1 MPGVDDVLYEQNV
14 LSVDAVSHVHE
25 EAHRIGVLAFLGSV
39 GRHCDELDPV
49 RDFQPPCQITEEDER
64 ALEDADQHQHLG
76 IGVGRID
83 FAGEL
88 VDTRLNLRLGQ
99 KSWGHIHVPD
109 ASRIRQPH
117 ADGCRCA
124 GMKVRIIVLTLLLL
138 AAGCSQGSRAG
149 SCAEFAAEVDDLLA
163 REVSASELEA
173 FIQDS
178 EERVAELMAAKPER
192 AEPCVTAVMEAMFTI
207 GFSELEILFEQ

>member
-1 MPGVDDVLYEQNV
+1 
-14 LSVDAVSHVHE
+14 
-25 EAHRIGVLAFLGSV
+25 
-39 GRHCDELDPV
+39 
-49 RDFQPPCQITEEDER
+49 
-64 ALEDADQHQHLG
+64 
-76 IGVGRID
+76 
-83 FAGEL
+83 
-88 VDTRLNLRLGQ
+88 
-99 KSWGHIHVPD
+99 
-109 ASRIRQPH
+109 
-117 ADGCRCA
+117 
-124 GMKVRIIVLTLLLL
+124 MKVRIIVLTLLLL